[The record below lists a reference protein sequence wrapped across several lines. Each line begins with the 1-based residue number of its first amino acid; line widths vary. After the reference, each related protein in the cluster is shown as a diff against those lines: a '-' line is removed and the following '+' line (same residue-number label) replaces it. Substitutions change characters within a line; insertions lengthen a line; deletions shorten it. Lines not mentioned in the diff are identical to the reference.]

1 MIRSLF
7 IIAAASLV
15 LTIVCLAGAAAIGG
29 QEVARDGWKISGD
42 GWSLGEGDFN
52 WESSDENIVTREIA
66 WEGGEALTFDL
77 SARVIYAQ
85 GDEPSITVAG
95 PAEVVDRVTFADGRF
110 DMEEGTR
117 TGRHSRPRITIVA
130 PAVTRFTLNGSQDL
144 EIRDYDQP
152 TLALAVSGSG
162 DIEGYGRTEALTVT
176 IDGSGDVDLEG
187 LPSTDA
193 VIEIN
198 GSGDV
203 EAAPSGQADVTIRG
217 SGDVDLATR
226 PARLNSQVMG
236 SGRVSQ
242 AD

>member
-15 LTIVCLAGAAAIGG
+15 LTIVCLGGAAAIGG
-29 QEVARDGWKISGD
+29 REVARDGWNITGD
-42 GWSLGEGDFN
+42 GWTIVQSDFE
-52 WESSDENIVTREIA
+52 WEMSDETVVTREIA

-85 GDEPSITVAG
+85 GDETSVTVTGPS
-95 PAEVVDRVTFADGRF
+95 EVVDRVTFVDGRF
-110 DMEEGTR
+110 DLEDGA
-117 TGRHSRPRITIVA
+117 GRHSRPRITIVA

-152 TLALAVSGSG
+152 TLDLAVSGSG
-162 DIEGYGRTEALTVT
+162 DVEGYGRADALTVT

-198 GSGDV
+198 GSGGV
-203 EAAPSGQADVTIRG
+203 EAAPTGAADVTIRG

-226 PARLNSQVMG
+226 PQRLTSQVSG